1 MTGIESGRRA
11 GPESLMFGLS
21 VVYLVVLVIVIIAF
35 LGGQL

>member
-1 MTGIESGRRA
+1 MTGVEWRRA